1 MIVKTKRGQLGRIS
15 KPDKKDSGN
24 LKVKVMILNENMH
37 PIYKG
42 NEPVYEYHFIY
53 DLIFRPKIIVNL

>member
-1 MIVKTKRGQLGRIS
+1 MLVKTINGKLGRIT
-15 KPDKKDSGN
+15 KPNKSAGN

-42 NEPVYEYHFIY
+42 NEPVINGE
-53 DLIFRPKIIVNL
+53 

>member
-1 MIVKTKRGQLGRIS
+1 MLVKTINGKLGRIT
-15 KPDKKDSGN
+15 KPNKSAGN